1 MKKKVAIIFG
11 SGGQDGFYL
20 SDLLTNIGVNVI
32 KISRNSGDVI
42 GDVSDREFVEENIKL
57 YTPDFIFHFAAV
69 SSTRHDYIF
78 QNNEAISNGTI
89 NILES
94 ARLFSPNTKI
104 FLSGSA
110 LQFTNKGIPID
121 EKAPFDLTST
131 YSISRIYSVHMGR
144 YFREKFGLKVYIGY
158 FFNHDSPLRG
168 ESHINQKIVAHAVRI
183 KNGSN
188 EELVIGD
195 IEIKKEFNYA
205 KDLMNAIWMLINQ
218 DLIFEAVIGSG
229 KSYTIKEWVEYIFK
243 KLNLNWENHIRLN
256 ESYISDYKELVSN
269 PQTLKKIGWEPK
281 TNFYELADMM
291 LDSELKKQRIN

>member
-20 SDLLTNIGVNVI
+20 SELLTNAGVNVI
-32 KISRNSGDVI
+32 KISRNSGDII
-42 GDVSDREFVEENIKL
+42 GDVSNKGFVEKIIKF
-57 YTPDFIFHFAAV
+57 YVSYFILHFAAV
-69 SSTRHDYIF
+69 SSTSHDYIF
-78 QNNEAISNGTI
+78 QNNEAISNGAI

-94 ARLFSPNTKI
+94 ARLFSTNSKI

-110 LQFTNKGIPID
+110 LQFKNIGNPID
-121 EKAPFDLTST
+121 EKTEFDLTST
-131 YSISRIYSVHMGR
+131 YSISRIHSTYMGR
-144 YFREKFGLKVYIGY
+144 YFREKFGIKVYLGY
-158 FFNHDSPLRG
+158 FFNHDSPLRD
-168 ESHINQKIVAHAVRI
+168 ERHINQKIVAHAVKI
-183 KNGSN
+183 KNGST

-195 IEIKKEFNYA
+195 IEIKKEFNFA

-229 KSYTIKEWVEYIFK
+229 KSYTIREWVEYIYK

-256 ESYISDYKELVSN
+256 DSYISDYKELVSN

-291 LDSELKKQRIN
+291 LDSEVTKQRIN